1 MKGTFTAK
9 DVSAGK
15 KVFASTGCGA
25 CHVLKAAGTTR
36 RGRAEPRQVVR
47 PRGSTIENVV
57 TKGKGLMQPYKP
69 VLTAKQIDDVSEFV
83 FQART
88 G

>member
-15 KVFASTGCGA
+15 KVFTSTGCGA
-25 CHVLKAAGTTR
+25 CHVMKAAGTTGPVGPSLDKSKASR
-36 RGRAEPRQVVR
+36 E
-47 PRGSTIENVV
+47 TIENVV

-69 VLTAKQIDDVSEFV
+69 TLTAKQIDQVSDFV
-83 FQART
+83 L
-88 G
+88 